1 MSHAIIRQL
10 FEARLTDWAAART
23 LTLRIAY
30 EGAAFT
36 PADGETY
43 LKAFA
48 IPAGTGSNTLAGD
61 HHVYTGVFQVSIVT
75 PSGSGPGEAEGLVD
89 EIAALFPLYERNT
102 KGALTIVTMT
112 PVDPGPGI
120 PDDTTFTVPV
130 SFMYRADTGL

>member
-23 LTLRIAY
+23 PALRIAY
-30 EGAAFT
+30 EGAAFM

-75 PSGSGPGEAEGLVD
+75 PSGSGPGMAEGLAD
-89 EIAALFPLYERNT
+89 ELAELYPLYLRLSRGDFEV
-102 KGALTIVTMT
+102 IVLT
-112 PVDPGPGI
+112 PVEPSPGI
-120 PDDTTFTVPV
+120 PDDTTYTVAA
-130 SFMYRADTGL
+130 SFQYRADTN